1 MKRRSSSSA
10 TRARQWTETEAS
22 KVLDD
27 LERSGLPATRFAARQ
42 GLGLERLYRWKRRL
56 GRGAKSASKAPGFTE
71 VALRPSGGVSIELV
85 LPGGMVVRFSGAS
98 RLDDTVAVLS
108 RLSTR

>member
-1 MKRRSSSSA
+1 MKRRGSSSA
-10 TRARQWTETEAS
+10 TRARKWTAVEAS

-27 LERSGLPATRFAARQ
+27 LESSGLPATRFAARR

-56 GRGAKSASKAPGFTE
+56 GRRVKPALKAPAFTE
-71 VALRPSGGVSIELV
+71 VALPPSRGAAIELV
-85 LPGGMVVRFSGAS
+85 LPGGIVARFSGAS

-108 RLSTR
+108 RLASR

>member
-1 MKRRSSSSA
+1 MKRRSFSSA
-10 TRARQWTETEAS
+10 VRARQWTVAEAS

-27 LERSGLPATRFAARQ
+27 LERSGLPASRFAARR

-56 GRGAKSASKAPGFTE
+56 GRRVKAPGFTE
-71 VALRPSGGVSIELV
+71 VALRTSGGAAIELM
-85 LPGGMVVRFSGAS
+85 LPGGIVARFSGVS
-98 RLDDTVAVLS
+98 RLDDTVAVLT

>member
-10 TRARQWTETEAS
+10 TRARKWTAVEAS

-27 LERSGLPATRFAARQ
+27 LERSGLPAIRFAARR
-42 GLGLERLYRWKRRL
+42 GLSLERLYRWKRRL
-56 GRGAKSASKAPGFTE
+56 GRRAKPALKEPAFTE
-71 VALRPSGGVSIELV
+71 VALRPPSGAAIELV

-108 RLSTR
+108 RLATC